1 MKNLENY
8 CYKLMKTTSM
18 NQFCPPLICLW
29 EMAQMTEVLSL

>member
-8 CYKLMKTTSM
+8 CYKLTTSM